1 MQIVMQN
8 IKSIINN
15 IPHYGYLS
23 LLIKKCEPSY
33 LGSHSLGFP
42 PSWNLSPTIT
52 ALSPLMISTIHSSYV
67 DLVKLY
73 LVHMYFPL
81 FTNESARY
89 NYYYDP
95 FSHQEGFYACLRYV
109 WASLPIYS
117 SN

>member
-42 PSWNLSPTIT
+42 PSWNLPPTIT
-52 ALSPLMISTIHSSYV
+52 ALSLLMSYSIHTSIV
-67 DLVKLY
+67 DFVKLD

-81 FTNESARY
+81 FIHEGARSS
-89 NYYYDP
+89 YYYDP
-95 FSHQEGFYACLRYV
+95 FSHQEGFYACVRYL